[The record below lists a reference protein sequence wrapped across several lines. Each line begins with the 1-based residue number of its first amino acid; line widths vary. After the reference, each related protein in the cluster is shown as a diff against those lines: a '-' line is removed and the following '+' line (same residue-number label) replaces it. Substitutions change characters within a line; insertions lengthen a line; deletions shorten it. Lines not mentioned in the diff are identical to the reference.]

1 MERAKTRKSG
11 LGEPFRVPCPASK
24 EMTGPGSVQVPKS
37 WVSYAFLKFRAQN
50 HPSSFLISHAGSS
63 AQSPKKVVSHEILS
77 PSMQTHMA
85 QAYDSHLD
93 PPPTSGQE
101 AAV

>member
-1 MERAKTRKSG
+1 MGCAGRKSEF
-11 LGEPFRVPCPASK
+11 LELSRVSSLASN
-24 EMTGPGSVQVPKS
+24 EMTGTGSS
-37 WVSYAFLKFRAQN
+37 TRSCASYGFLKFRAQN
-50 HPSSFLISHAGSS
+50 HCSSFLTCRAVSS

-77 PSMQTHMA
+77 LQTQTHMA
-85 QAYDSHLD
+85 EAYDSHLD

>member
-1 MERAKTRKSG
+1 MDFWS
-11 LGEPFRVPCPASK
+11 LPRVPSLAFK
-24 EMTGPGSVQVPKS
+24 EMTGSGSVQVPKS
-37 WVSYAFLKFRAQN
+37 CACYGFLKFRAQN
-50 HPSSFLISHAGSS
+50 HLSSFLSPHAVSS

-77 PSMQTHMA
+77 PPMQTHMA

-101 AAV
+101 TAV